1 MVNLIHKLGHIV
13 KQDLITIKN
22 NVVIYNIKKQK
33 NFKKI
38 TVNENRKPQIIVSL
52 TSYRKRFPTLDI
64 CLKSLLN
71 QTLLPDHIILYLSK
85 KDEKYIPDSV
95 KKLEQYGL
103 EIKFVDLDLKPHKKY
118 YYVMKEYPND
128 IIITVDDDVVY
139 NRHLIDTL
147 YKTYKKFPNCVAVA
161 RARKITFKNEKMDSY
176 LNWNLCNDVANTP
189 SFLFLG
195 TGVGG
200 VLYPPHLLNL
210 NLLLNLKYINKYITV
225 DDLWLK
231 TVEVLSNV
239 PLVICDKKIDQKR
252 IEIPS
257 AQDIGL
263 TKQNVDGLGN
273 DINLKSLDENFDL
286 SLKIREAEKIT
297 VFR

>member
-1 MVNLIHKLGHIV
+1 MTSIIRKAGNFTKYKIR
-13 KQDLITIKN
+13 TIKN
-22 NVVIYNIKKQK
+22 SIIISKLRHQDHY
-33 NFKKI
+33 KKI
-38 TVNENRKPQIIVSL
+38 VVDKSRKPQLIVSL
-52 TSYRKRFPTLDI
+52 TSYKKRFATLDI

-71 QTLLPDHIILYLSK
+71 QTLLPDHLILYLSK
-85 KDEKYIPDSV
+85 KDEKYVPNSV

-118 YYVMKEYPND
+118 YYAMEEYPND
-128 IIITVDDDVVY
+128 IIITVDDDVIY
-139 NRHLIDTL
+139 SKYLIDTL
-147 YKTYKKFPNCVAVA
+147 YKTYKKFPNCIVAA
-161 RARKITFKNEKMDSY
+161 RARKITFKNEKIDSY
-176 LNWNLCNDVANTP
+176 LNWSLCSDVSNKP

-200 VLYPPHLLNL
+200 ILYPPNLLDL

-231 TVEVLSNV
+231 TVEVLSKV

-263 TKQNVDGLGN
+263 RKQNVDGLEN
-273 DINLKSLDENFDL
+273 DINLKSLDKSFDL
-286 SLKIREAEKIT
+286 SLKIKKAEKNYG
-297 VFR
+297 F